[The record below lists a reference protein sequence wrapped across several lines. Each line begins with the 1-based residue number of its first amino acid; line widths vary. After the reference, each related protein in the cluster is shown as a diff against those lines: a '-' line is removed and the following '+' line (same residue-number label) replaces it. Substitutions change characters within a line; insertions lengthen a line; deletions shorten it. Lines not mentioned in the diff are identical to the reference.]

1 VQKQRKF
8 NHMKNILYAGLLT
21 LLLTACSNQDK
32 NDEPTGS
39 PSDENGQYEKSAGS
53 EDGLMKGHDPDSV
66 HMEENHGN
74 SDL

>member
-1 VQKQRKF
+1 
-8 NHMKNILYAGLLT
+8 MKNILYAGFIALILA
-21 LLLTACSNQDK
+21 ACANKNQ
-32 NDEPTGS
+32 NGETTGG
-39 PSDENGQYEKSAGS
+39 PADENGQYEKNAGS